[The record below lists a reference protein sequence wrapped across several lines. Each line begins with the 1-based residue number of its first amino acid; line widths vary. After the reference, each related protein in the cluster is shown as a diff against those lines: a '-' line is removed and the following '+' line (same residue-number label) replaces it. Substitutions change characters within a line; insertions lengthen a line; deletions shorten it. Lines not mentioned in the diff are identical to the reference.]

1 MRSLG
6 STNDMAKK
14 PRQEERQEHFDR
26 QDKPRLGVRKI
37 ERPVSMQKSK
47 LDEAHN
53 DGVRTLGLVQED
65 IEYPFIEVMP
75 MALALHLDEKR
86 PPIWLDAE
94 TGMVLGEILQEASL
108 QCLLCEYDA

>member
-26 QDKPRLGVRKI
+26 QDKPNLGTKI

-47 LDEAHN
+47 LD
-53 DGVRTLGLVQED
+53 DTQ
-65 IEYPFIEVMP
+65 
-75 MALALHLDEKR
+75 
-86 PPIWLDAE
+86 
-94 TGMVLGEILQEASL
+94 
-108 QCLLCEYDA
+108 